1 MLRERIQYLMERYF
15 NGACTAEEKHELA
28 KWIGEVQHDD
38 DLKEVVA
45 QTWDRFHPVDRM
57 PDEVSER
64 IQASLFE
71 KEKTKVRSLHRRWWM
86 AAAGVLL
93 LVACAALLW
102 QFSPEKP
109 VVQTAEQHDRYKN
122 EVSAGG
128 NKAVLTLGDG
138 TVINLDSAANGV
150 LTKQGRVRVVKLAN
164 GQLSYELEGAAEG
177 VVLYNTMRTPRG
189 GEYRLILPDG
199 TNAWLNAASSITYPT
214 AFTGDLRDVKITGEV
229 YFEVAKNPAKPF
241 IVEAG
246 KMKVEVL
253 GTHFNVNAYAA
264 EPMIRTTL
272 LEGAVKV
279 SGGGRG
285 DMLKPGQQAR
295 LTRNGDMKVVDDV
308 DLEEVMAWK
317 NGYFLFVDAD
327 MPAVM
332 RQLENWYDVTVSYEE
347 GFVPHRSFGGGI
359 QRSLP
364 LSKVLAILEENNVK
378 FRVEGKNITVLK

>member
-15 NGACTAEEKHELA
+15 NGTCTAEEKRELA
-28 KWIGEVQHDD
+28 KWISEVQHDD

-45 QTWDRFHPVDRM
+45 QTWDQFHPVDRM

-71 KEKTKVRSLHRRWWM
+71 KEPTKVRSLYRWRWV

-93 LVACAALLW
+93 LACAALLW
-102 QFSPEKP
+102 QFRPGKP
-109 VVQTAEQHDRYKN
+109 AVQTAERHERYRN

-128 NKAVLTLGDG
+128 NKAVLILGDG
-138 TVINLDSAANGV
+138 TVVNLDSTANGV
-150 LTKQGRVRVVKLAN
+150 LAQQGGVRVVKLAN
-164 GQLSYELEGAAEG
+164 GQLSYETEGAAAG
-177 VVLYNTMRTPRG
+177 VILHNTMRTPRG
-189 GEYRLILPDG
+189 GEYHLTLPDG

-214 AFTGDLRDVKITGEV
+214 AFTGDIRDVKITGEV

-264 EPMIRTTL
+264 EPMIKTTL

-295 LTRNGDMKVVDDV
+295 LTRNGDMKVVDHV

-347 GFVPHRSFGGGI
+347 GFVPQRSFGGGI